1 MTDNNMQSGTP
12 TKRRIGRPSVDG
24 VQPSPILFARV
35 PPATLEAVKR
45 ESARR
50 GVVPSALVREALDLL
65 LKEAGERL
73 AAA

>member
-1 MTDNNMQSGTP
+1 MSDNDMQIEAP

-24 VQPSPILFARV
+24 LPPSPILFARV
-35 PPATLEAVKR
+35 PPATLEAVKL

-50 GVVPSALVREALDLL
+50 GMVPSALVREALDLF

-73 AAA
+73 AA

>member
-1 MTDNNMQSGTP
+1 MENQPAQVRQYKRKGPAP
-12 TKRRIGRPSVDG
+12 TGH
-24 VQPSPILFARV
+24 SPILFARV

-50 GVVPSALVREALDLL
+50 GMVPSALVREALDLL

-73 AAA
+73 VAA

>member
-1 MTDNNMQSGTP
+1 MDTQAAQIKP
-12 TKRRIGRPSVDG
+12 AKRRGPPPTG
-24 VQPSPILFARV
+24 QSPILFARV

-50 GVVPSALVREALDLL
+50 GMVPSALVREALDLL
-65 LKEAGERL
+65 LKEADERL